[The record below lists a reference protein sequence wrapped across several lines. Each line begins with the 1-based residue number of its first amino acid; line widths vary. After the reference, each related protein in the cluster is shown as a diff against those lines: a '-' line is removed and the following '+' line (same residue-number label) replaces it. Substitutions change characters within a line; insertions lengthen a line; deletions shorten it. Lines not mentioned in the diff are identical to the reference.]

1 MKKLVALALAGVMA
15 FSVAACGNAQQESTS
30 GEAKEQFVVGFDASF
45 PPYGYIDEATGDYVG
60 FDLDLA
66 AEVCKRNDWELVKTP
81 IDWDTKDMTLNSG
94 AIDCIWNGFTING
107 REDEYAWSKPYV
119 DNSQV
124 IVVAKDSGIKALADL
139 AGKVVLVQADSSALH
154 ALQPEIADDADA
166 EEKAAAEAMLA
177 FTASFKALQ
186 QVPEYNTA
194 FLNMEA
200 GAADAIAMDIGVA
213 EYQIKSRGDK
223 FVILEE
229 QIASEQY
236 GVGFA
241 LGSEALRDKVQATL
255 DEMVADGTFA
265 AIAEEWGLSD
275 QVCLG
280 K

>member
-81 IDWDTKDMTLNSG
+81 IDWDAKDMELNSG
-94 AIDCIWNGFTING
+94 AIDCIWNGFTINT

-124 IVVAKDSGIKALADL
+124 MVVAADSGIKTFADL

-154 ALQPEIADDADA
+154 ALQPEIAADADA
-166 EEKAAAEAMLA
+166 EEKAAAEDMLA
-177 FTASFKALQ
+177 FTASFKELQ

-200 GAADAIAMDIGVA
+200 GAADAVAMDIGVA
-213 EYQIKSRGDK
+213 EYQIKSRGNK

-241 LGSEALRDKVQATL
+241 LGNEALRDKVQATL

-265 AIAEEWGLSD
+265 KIAEEWGLSD